1 MRLGG
6 TGMGLFELDNNNL
19 TGNTLSIGDLII
31 TWDEPEDL
39 EGQNKALS
47 KQAEPQAT
55 KPDSDQL

>member
-31 TWDEPEDL
+31 TWDEPEEL
-39 EGQNKALS
+39 EGQDKARL
-47 KQAEPQAT
+47 KQAEPQVPNKESG
-55 KPDSDQL
+55 KP